1 MKCFEWCF
9 VFERLTF
16 FSSQSFPFSP
26 PLSPLFSSLLLSPPL
41 FSSLL
46 LSPPLSPLSPPLLAV
61 FFTTLQFT
69 TCAYAHPI
77 QYGEDLRLACAR
89 GENERVEELLRRGCN
104 PMATDGMGWT
114 S

>member
-1 MKCFEWCF
+1 MLCF
-9 VFERLTF
+9 RKADLF
-16 FSSQSFPFSP
+16 FIAIFSFLS
-26 PLSPLFSSLLLSPPL
+26 PLSPLSSSLLLSPPL
-41 FSSLL
+41 SSSLL